1 MCSKKSPFI
10 VALIGLLFSV
20 ALFIT
25 GCDEGSTDTAAVEAP
40 KYETSE
46 AAPSTELVEVTTE
59 VAIPAPVVEISEEAA
74 QHETIK
80 AAPSPQPAEV
90 ISEIVAPAPAVEVS
104 EEGIQ
109 SETTEAAPS
118 AEPAEVISE
127 VAIPAPVVEVS
138 QNELIEIVGYLTAQG
153 GGVASLQ
160 LNEASINILSEGL
173 LKSLNGEI
181 NMMKLPQEE
190 VEAAFGEAQARAEA
204 AQAGTGE
211 LPPISAASLEKIGV
225 AIVMQSGLQQ
235 LGFGAEEADLI
246 QKGFVKGAGDSTP
259 NPSLEA
265 KMPAFQEYIQARIQA
280 AQSKVMAA
288 QAAAQEQ
295 AMADFAEVAAEWS
308 EKENFNVILETTQG
322 KVEIELMPGIAP
334 LAVANFVGHIESGY
348 YNDLI
353 FHRVIEGFMVQGGD
367 PLGNGTGGE
376 SIWGKNFPD
385 EFSPKVRFDTE
396 GLLAM
401 ANSGPMTNGSQFFI
415 TTSKPEWLND
425 KHTIFGKVVL
435 GYDNVKK
442 IEGIEKGAGDKPV
455 EDQKIVKAY
464 IAE

>member
-74 QHETIK
+74 QPETIK
-80 AAPSPQPAEV
+80 AAPSPQSAEV

-104 EEGIQ
+104 EEGVQ

-127 VAIPAPVVEVS
+127 VVIPAPVVEVS

-211 LPPISAASLEKIGV
+211 LPPISAATLEKIGV

-464 IAE
+464 IAD

>member
-1 MCSKKSPFI
+1 MYSKKSPFI

-211 LPPISAASLEKIGV
+211 LPPISAATLEKIGV

-246 QKGFVKGAGDSTP
+246 QKVFVKGAGDSTP

>member
-1 MCSKKSPFI
+1 MYSKKSPFI

-74 QHETIK
+74 QPETIK

>member
-1 MCSKKSPFI
+1 MYSKSSLLTL
-10 VALIGLLFSV
+10 ALIGLLFSV

-25 GCDEGSTDTAAVEAP
+25 GCDESSADAAAVETP
-40 KYETSE
+40 ESETSE

-59 VAIPAPVVEISEEAA
+59 VAIPAPAVEISEEAA
-74 QHETIK
+74 QPETIE
-80 AAPSPQPAEV
+80 AAPSTQPAEV
-90 ISEIVAPAPAVEVS
+90 ISEMVA
-104 EEGIQ
+104 
-109 SETTEAAPS
+109 
-118 AEPAEVISE
+118 
-127 VAIPAPVVEVS
+127 PAPVVEVS
-138 QNELIEIVGYLTAQG
+138 QDELIEIVGYLTAQG
-153 GGVASLQ
+153 GGIASLQ
-160 LNEASINILSEGL
+160 LDQASIAALAEGL
-173 LKSLNGEI
+173 RKSLNGEI
-181 NMMKLPQEE
+181 NIMKLPQEE
-190 VEAAFGEAQARAEA
+190 VEAAFGQAQARAEA

-235 LGFGAEEADLI
+235 LGFGAGEADLI
-246 QKGFVKGAGDSTP
+246 QKGFVKGAGDPTADS
-259 NPSLEA
+259 SLEA
-265 KMPAFQEYIQARIQA
+265 KMPAFQEFIQARVQA
-280 AQSKVMAA
+280 AQSKMLAAQAAA

-322 KVEIELMPGIAP
+322 NVEIELMPGIAP
-334 LAVANFVGHIESGY
+334 LAVANFVGHIKSGY
-348 YNDLI
+348 YDDLI

-385 EFSPKVRFDTE
+385 EFSPEARFDTE

-415 TTSKPEWLND
+415 TTSTPEWLND
-425 KHTIFGKVVL
+425 KHTIFGKVVE
-435 GYDNVKK
+435 GYDKVKK
-442 IEGIEKGAGDKPV
+442 IEGVEKGAGDKPV

-464 IAE
+464 ITE

>member
-1 MCSKKSPFI
+1 MYSKKSPLTL
-10 VALIGLLFSV
+10 ALIGLLFSI

-25 GCDEGSTDTAAVEAP
+25 GCDESSTDTAAVEAP
-40 KYETSE
+40 KSETSE
-46 AAPSTELVEVTTE
+46 AAPSTELVEVTAE
-59 VAIPAPVVEISEEAA
+59 AAIPAPAVEISEEAA
-74 QHETIK
+74 QPETIE

-90 ISEIVAPAPAVEVS
+90 ISEIVAPAPVVEVS
-104 EEGIQ
+104 EEATQ

-118 AEPAEVISE
+118 PQPAEVISE
-127 VAIPAPVVEVS
+127 IVAPAPVVEVS
-138 QNELIEIVGYLTAQG
+138 QDELIEIVGYLTAQG

-160 LNEASINILSEGL
+160 LDQASIAALAEGL
-173 LKSLNGEI
+173 RKSLNGEI
-181 NMMKLPQEE
+181 NIMKLPQEE
-190 VEAAFGEAQARAEA
+190 VEAAFGQALARAEA
-204 AQAGTGE
+204 AQAGTAE

-235 LGFGAEEADLI
+235 LGFGTDEADLI

-259 NPSLEA
+259 DPSLEA
-265 KMPAFQEYIQARIQA
+265 KMPAFQEFIQARIQA
-280 AQSKVMAA
+280 AQSEMMAA
-288 QAAAQEQ
+288 QAAAQEE

-322 KVEIELMPGIAP
+322 DVEIELMPGIAP
-334 LAVANFVGHIESGY
+334 LAVANFVGHINSGY
-348 YNDLI
+348 YNGLI

-385 EFSPKVRFDTE
+385 EFSPEARFDTE

-415 TTSKPEWLND
+415 TTSMPEWLND
-425 KHTIFGKVVL
+425 KHTIFGKVVE
-435 GYDNVKK
+435 GYDKVKK
-442 IEGIEKGAGDKPV
+442 IEGVEKGAGDKPV

-464 IAE
+464 VTE

>member
-1 MCSKKSPFI
+1 MYSKKSPLTL
-10 VALIGLLFSV
+10 ALIGLLFSV

-25 GCDEGSTDTAAVEAP
+25 GCDESSIDTAAVEAP
-40 KYETSE
+40 ESETSE

-59 VAIPAPVVEISEEAA
+59 VATPAPAVEISEEAA
-74 QHETIK
+74 QPETI
-80 AAPSPQPAEV
+80 
-90 ISEIVAPAPAVEVS
+90 
-104 EEGIQ
+104 
-109 SETTEAAPS
+109 EAAPS
-118 AEPAEVISE
+118 IESAEVISE
-127 VAIPAPVVEVS
+127 VVAPAPVVEVS

-160 LNEASINILSEGL
+160 LDQASIAALAEGL
-173 LKSLNGEI
+173 RKSLNGEI
-181 NMMKLPQEE
+181 NIMKLPQEE
-190 VEAAFGEAQARAEA
+190 VEAAFGQAQARAEA

-235 LGFGAEEADLI
+235 LGFGADEADLI

-259 NPSLEA
+259 DPSLEA
-265 KMPAFQEYIQARIQA
+265 KMPAFQEFIQARIQA
-280 AQSKVMAA
+280 AQSEMMAA
-288 QAAAQEQ
+288 QAAAQEE

-308 EKENFNVILETTQG
+308 GKENFNVILETTQG
-322 KVEIELMPGIAP
+322 DVEIELMPGIAP
-334 LAVANFVGHIESGY
+334 LAVANFVGHINSGY

-367 PLGNGTGGE
+367 PLGTGTGGE

-385 EFSPKVRFDTE
+385 EFSPEARFDTE

-415 TTSKPEWLND
+415 TTSTPEWLND
-425 KHTIFGKVVL
+425 KHTIFGKVVK

-442 IEGIEKGAGDKPV
+442 IEGVEKGAGDKPV

-464 IAE
+464 IPE

>member
-190 VEAAFGEAQARAEA
+190 VEAAFGQAQARAEA

-464 IAE
+464 IAD

>member
-1 MCSKKSPFI
+1 MYSKKSPFSL
-10 VALIGLLFSV
+10 ALIGLLSAA
-20 ALFIT
+20 ALFTT
-25 GCDEGSTDTAAVEAP
+25 GCDESTTDTVAVEP
-40 KYETSE
+40 PESETSE
-46 AAPSTELVEVTTE
+46 AATSTELVEVTTE
-59 VAIPAPVVEISEEAA
+59 VAIPAPAVEISEEAA
-74 QHETIK
+74 QPETI
-80 AAPSPQPAEV
+80 
-90 ISEIVAPAPAVEVS
+90 
-104 EEGIQ
+104 
-109 SETTEAAPS
+109 EAAPS
-118 AEPAEVISE
+118 IESAEVISE
-127 VAIPAPVVEVS
+127 VVAPAPVVEVS
-138 QNELIEIVGYLTAQG
+138 QDELIEIVGYLTAQG

-160 LNEASINILSEGL
+160 LDQASIAALAEGL
-173 LKSLNGEI
+173 RKSLNGEI

-190 VEAAFGEAQARAEA
+190 VEAAFGQAQARAEA

-211 LPPISAASLEKIGV
+211 LPPISVASLEKIGV

-235 LGFGAEEADLI
+235 LGFGADEANLI

-259 NPSLEA
+259 DPSLEA
-265 KMPAFQEYIQARIQA
+265 KMPAFQEFIQARIQA
-280 AQSKVMAA
+280 AQSEMMAA
-288 QAAAQEQ
+288 QAAAQEE

-308 EKENFNVILETTQG
+308 GKENFNVILETTQG
-322 KVEIELMPGIAP
+322 DVEIELMPSIAP

-385 EFSPKVRFDTE
+385 EFSPEARFDTE

-415 TTSKPEWLND
+415 TTSTPDWLND

-442 IEGIEKGAGDKPV
+442 IEGVEKDAGDKPV

-464 IAE
+464 VTE

>member
-1 MCSKKSPFI
+1 MYSKKSPLAL
-10 VALIGLLFSV
+10 VLIGFPLAIILLT
-20 ALFIT
+20 T
-25 GCDEGSTDTAAVEAP
+25 GCEESSIDGAAVEAP
-40 KYETSE
+40 ESETSK
-46 AAPSTELVEVTTE
+46 AAPSTELVEVTNK

-74 QHETIK
+74 LPETIE

-90 ISEIVAPAPAVEVS
+90 NSEIVAPAPVVEVS
-104 EEGIQ
+104 EG
-109 SETTEAAPS
+109 
-118 AEPAEVISE
+118 
-127 VAIPAPVVEVS
+127 
-138 QNELIEIVGYLTAQG
+138 ELIEIVGYLTAQG
-153 GGVASLQ
+153 GAVASFQ
-160 LNEASINILSEGL
+160 LDQASIAALAEGL
-173 LKSLNGEI
+173 RKSLNGEI
-181 NMMKLPQEE
+181 NITKLPQEE
-190 VEAAFGEAQARAEA
+190 VEAAFGQAQARAEA

-225 AIVMQSGLQQ
+225 TIFMQSGLQQ

-259 NPSLEA
+259 DPSLEA
-265 KMPAFQEYIQARIQA
+265 KMPAFQEFIQARIQV
-280 AQSKVMAA
+280 AQSKMMAA
-288 QAAAQEQ
+288 QAAAQEK

-322 KVEIELMPGIAP
+322 NVEIELMPGIAP

-367 PLGNGTGGE
+367 PLANGTGGE

-385 EFSPKVRFDTE
+385 EFSPEARFDTE

-415 TTSKPEWLND
+415 TTSTPEWLND
-425 KHTIFGKVVL
+425 KHTIFGKVVE

-442 IEGIEKGAGDKPV
+442 IEGVEKGTGDKPV
-455 EDQKIVKAY
+455 EDQKIFKAY

>member
-46 AAPSTELVEVTTE
+46 AAPSTVLVEVTTE
-59 VAIPAPVVEISEEAA
+59 VAIPAPAVEISEEAA
-74 QHETIK
+74 QPETIK

-204 AQAGTGE
+204 VQAGTGE

-280 AQSKVMAA
+280 AQSKVIAA

-295 AMADFAEVAAEWS
+295 AIADFAEVAAEWS

-322 KVEIELMPGIAP
+322 NVEIELMPGIAP

-455 EDQKIVKAY
+455 EDQKIIKAY

>member
-80 AAPSPQPAEV
+80 
-90 ISEIVAPAPAVEVS
+90 
-104 EEGIQ
+104 
-109 SETTEAAPS
+109 AAPS

-211 LPPISAASLEKIGV
+211 LPPISAATLEKIGV

-464 IAE
+464 IAD

>member
-1 MCSKKSPFI
+1 MYSKKSPLTL
-10 VALIGLLFSV
+10 ALIGLFFSV
-20 ALFIT
+20 ALLIT
-25 GCDEGSTDTAAVEAP
+25 GCDESSTDTAAVESP
-40 KYETSE
+40 KSETSE
-46 AAPSTELVEVTTE
+46 AAPSNNLVEVTTE
-59 VAIPAPVVEISEEAA
+59 VAM
-74 QHETIK
+74 
-80 AAPSPQPAEV
+80 
-90 ISEIVAPAPAVEVS
+90 PAPAVEVS
-104 EEGIQ
+104 EEATQ

-127 VAIPAPVVEVS
+127 IVAPAPVVEVS

-160 LNEASINILSEGL
+160 LDEASINALSEGL
-173 LKSLNGEI
+173 LKSLNGET
-181 NMMKLPQEE
+181 NMMKLPQDE

-204 AQAGTGE
+204 AQAGTGK

-235 LGFGAEEADLI
+235 LGFGADEADLI

-259 NPSLEA
+259 DPSLEA
-265 KMPAFQEYIQARIQA
+265 KMPAFQEFIQARIQA
-280 AQSKVMAA
+280 AQSKMMAA
-288 QAAAQEQ
+288 QAAAQEE
-295 AMADFAEVAAEWS
+295 AMADFADVAAEWS
-308 EKENFNVILETTQG
+308 EKENFNIILETTQG
-322 KVEIELMPGIAP
+322 DVEIELMPGIAP
-334 LAVANFVGHIESGY
+334 LAVANFVGHINSGY
-348 YNDLI
+348 YNGLI

-415 TTSKPEWLND
+415 TTSTPDWLND

-442 IEGIEKGAGDKPV
+442 IEGVEKGAGDKPV

-464 IAE
+464 VTE

>member
-1 MCSKKSPFI
+1 MYSKKSPLTL
-10 VALIGLLFSV
+10 ALIGLLFSV

-25 GCDEGSTDTAAVEAP
+25 GCDESSIDTAAVEAP
-40 KYETSE
+40 ESETSE

-59 VAIPAPVVEISEEAA
+59 VATPEPAVEISEEAA
-74 QHETIK
+74 QPETIE
-80 AAPSPQPAEV
+80 AAPSPQPAEL
-90 ISEIVAPAPAVEVS
+90 
-104 EEGIQ
+104 
-109 SETTEAAPS
+109 
-118 AEPAEVISE
+118 ISE
-127 VAIPAPVVEVS
+127 VVAPAPVVEVS
-138 QNELIEIVGYLTAQG
+138 QDELIEIVGYLTAQG

-160 LNEASINILSEGL
+160 LDQASIAALAEGL
-173 LKSLNGEI
+173 RKSLNGEI
-181 NMMKLPQEE
+181 NIMKLPQEE
-190 VEAAFGEAQARAEA
+190 VEAAFGQAQARAEA

-235 LGFGAEEADLI
+235 LGFGTDEADLI

-259 NPSLEA
+259 DPSLEA
-265 KMPAFQEYIQARIQA
+265 KMPAFQEFIQARIQA
-280 AQSKVMAA
+280 AQSEMMAA
-288 QAAAQEQ
+288 QAAAQEE

-308 EKENFNVILETTQG
+308 DKENFNAILETTQG
-322 KVEIELMPGIAP
+322 DVEIELMPGIAP
-334 LAVANFVGHIESGY
+334 LAVANFVGHINSGY
-348 YNDLI
+348 YNGLI

-367 PLGNGTGGE
+367 PLGTGTGGE

-385 EFSPKVRFDTE
+385 EFSPEARFDTE

-415 TTSKPEWLND
+415 TTSTPEWLND
-425 KHTIFGKVVL
+425 KHTIFGKVVK

-442 IEGIEKGAGDKPV
+442 IEGVEKGAGDKPV

>member
-1 MCSKKSPFI
+1 MYSKKSPLTL
-10 VALIGLLFSV
+10 ALIGLLFSI

-25 GCDEGSTDTAAVEAP
+25 GCDESSTDTAAIEAP
-40 KYETSE
+40 KSETSE
-46 AAPSTELVEVTTE
+46 AAPSTEFVEVTTE
-59 VAIPAPVVEISEEAA
+59 VATPAPAVEISEEAA
-74 QHETIK
+74 QPETIE
-80 AAPSPQPAEV
+80 AAPSIESAEV
-90 ISEIVAPAPAVEVS
+90 VSEVVAPAPTVEVS
-104 EEGIQ
+104 EEATQ
-109 SETTEAAPS
+109 SETIEAAPS
-118 AEPAEVISE
+118 IESAEVVSE

-160 LNEASINILSEGL
+160 LDEASVNALAEGL
-173 LKSLNGEI
+173 RKSLNGEI
-181 NMMKLPQEE
+181 NIMKLPQEE
-190 VEAAFGEAQARAEA
+190 VEAAFGQAQAREEA
-204 AQAGTGE
+204 AQAGTEE

-235 LGFGAEEADLI
+235 LGFGTDEADLI

-259 NPSLEA
+259 DPSLEA
-265 KMPAFQEYIQARIQA
+265 KMPAFQEFIQARIQA
-280 AQSKVMAA
+280 AQSEMMAA
-288 QAAAQEQ
+288 QAAAQEE

-322 KVEIELMPGIAP
+322 NVEIELMPGIAP
-334 LAVANFVGHIESGY
+334 LAVANFVGHINSGY

-367 PLGNGTGGE
+367 PLGTGTGGE

-385 EFSPKVRFDTE
+385 EFSPEARFDTE

-415 TTSKPEWLND
+415 TTSTPEWLND
-425 KHTIFGKVVL
+425 KHTIFGKVVK

-442 IEGIEKGAGDKPV
+442 IEGVEKGAGDKPV